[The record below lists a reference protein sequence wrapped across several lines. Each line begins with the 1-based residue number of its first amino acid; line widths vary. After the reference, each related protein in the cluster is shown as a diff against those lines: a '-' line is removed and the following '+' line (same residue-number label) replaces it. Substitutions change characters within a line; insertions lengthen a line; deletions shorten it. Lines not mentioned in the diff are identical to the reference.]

1 MWSPLSFG
9 VRIEMLPGIVKPNLA
24 AIQTAFTGR
33 LYSMD
38 MFALYRAV
46 SGEYSTYP
54 SVYAGL
60 VGQSIQ
66 QDVITFVGAF
76 GPFGR
81 FHYVGDVYSV
91 IYNDMIERDLAPL
104 PELASFW
111 PGWRR
116 FTQLL
121 REDAQEVGEPFRF
134 PGGTYAL
141 PKVELDAGALGA
153 ARAIYAIY
161 RGDVDSMELLLT
173 LLTRYMPETLLT
185 IPLTL
190 HDLEGIF
197 TLYAEWAR
205 ERFLGQPASPAARVL
220 TKVVLLANYRW
231 YLLGGDLL
239 AMAESTFTEPGFTSG
254 ISYIANICRTEA
266 ERIKVGGI

>member
-1 MWSPLSFG
+1 MVL
-9 VRIEMLPGIVKPNLA
+9 EIVKPNLA

-46 SGEYSTYP
+46 SGEYPTYP

-60 VGQSIQ
+60 VGQSIH
-66 QDVITFVGAF
+66 QDVVTFIGAF

-91 IYNDMIERDLAPL
+91 IYNDMVERDMAPL
-104 PELASFW
+104 TELAAFW

-121 REDAQEVGEPFRF
+121 REDAQEVGEPLRF
-134 PGGTYAL
+134 PGRTYTL
-141 PKVELDAGALGA
+141 PKVEIDKTTLGA
-153 ARAIYAIY
+153 DLGIYAIY
-161 RGDVDSMELLLT
+161 RGDVDSMEILLT
-173 LLTRYMPETLLT
+173 LLTQYMPETILT

-197 TLYAEWAR
+197 TLYAEWVR
-205 ERFLGQPASPAARVL
+205 ERFLGQPASPGARVL
-220 TKVVLLANYRW
+220 SKVILLADYRW
-231 YLLGGDLL
+231 YLLAGDLL
-239 AMAESTFTEPGFTSG
+239 AIAEPTFTEPGFTSG
-254 ISYIANICRTEA
+254 ISYIANICRREA
-266 ERIKVGGI
+266 ERIKVGGQ